1 MPVLRS
7 LLLLLLA
14 LPVSPD
20 APLIKARHVEIAVRP
35 AGVASFAAGSTAT
48 LRLEVRPRP
57 GRYLYAPGQAG
68 YVGFTLTFDAAS
80 GIKAGKLGLPKP
92 EPYVFEPTGE
102 RLEVFRQAFEI
113 TQPVTFTR
121 AAEAPIAAT
130 LRYQAC
136 DTEVC
141 YRPEDV
147 RVEWQ

>member
-1 MPVLRS
+1 VPVLRS

-14 LPVSPD
+14 LPGPPD
-20 APLIKARHVEIAVRP
+20 ASLIKARHVEIAVRP
-35 AGVASFAAGSTAT
+35 AGAASFAAGATAL
-48 LRLEVRPRP
+48 LRLEVRPKP

-80 GIKAGKLGLPKP
+80 GITAGKLEFPKP

-102 RLEVFRQAFEI
+102 RLEVFRRAFEI
-113 TQPVTFTR
+113 TQPITFTR
-121 AAEAPIAAT
+121 ATAAPIAAT

-136 DTEVC
+136 DTDVC

-147 RVEWQ
+147 RVEWR